1 MKSILYVVRYPLHY
15 TYSIMQKVN
24 GQIQSLKNLGYEV
37 SFLCYD
43 EGSIYLNRNGELIR
57 ISKTTF
63 GPSKLYFHLFS
74 YMDLYKS
81 AEYVIKTFGFDV
93 VYIRAAPLNHCA
105 LGMFKAAAEKSKV
118 VVEISTYSKNGVK
131 EPQSFLRKVYGFY
144 SNSLWERATE
154 YVDLFV
160 LIGDY
165 ADTYCG
171 RPAVNIDNGVS
182 LDVIPIK
189 EYIEPPD
196 GKTHILAVASMS
208 MWHGYD
214 RLIKGFNEW
223 DAPQKENYVIDLVGD
238 EGDGSLNKWKLLVD
252 DLGLNKQILFHGRKT
267 GAELSYYYNIA
278 SIGVSSLGFYRLGY
292 KVGSVLKLREYMAR
306 GLPFVYA
313 HDDPGIKGDKPW
325 CVKIVNEDIPVDM
338 SILDGFIQSVKGR
351 QNLSEMLREYAEQN
365 MTWEAQFSKMFSA
378 LEENK

>member
-93 VYIRAAPLNHCA
+93 VYIRAAPLNHLA
-105 LGMFKAAAEKSKV
+105 LGMFKAAAEKSKII
-118 VVEISTYSKNGVK
+118 VEIPTYLTNGVK
-131 EPQSFLRKVYGFY
+131 LRQNTLRKLFTVY
-144 SNSLWERATE
+144 SDLLWRKAKRM
-154 YVDLFV
+154 VDLFV
-160 LIGDY
+160 LIGDH
-165 ADTYCG
+165 ADEYCG
-171 RPAVNIDNGVS
+171 RPAINIDNGVS
-182 LDVIPIK
+182 MDVIPVRH
-189 EYIEPPD
+189 YTNPPD

-208 MWHGYD
+208 AWHGYD

-223 DAPQKENYVIDLVGD
+223 TSPQRNNYVIDLVGD
-238 EGDGSLNKWKLLVD
+238 EGDGSLKEWKTLVSNY
-252 DLGLNKQILFHGRKT
+252 GLTEQIRFHGRKT
-267 GAELSYYYNIA
+267 GDELSYFFNIA
-278 SIGVSSLGFYRLGY
+278 TIGISGLGNYRIGF
-292 KVGSVLKLREYMAR
+292 KTGSVLKLREYMAR
-306 GLPFVYA
+306 GLPFVYS
-313 HDDPGIKGDKPW
+313 HDDPGIKENEEW
-325 CVKIVNEDIPVDM
+325 CMKVPNDDSPINMETIAEFIK
-338 SILDGFIQSVKGR
+338 SIKGKTYI
-351 QNLSEMLREYAEQN
+351 SAEMREYAARN
-365 MTWEAQFSKMFSA
+365 MTWEAQYRIVIAKLS
-378 LEENK
+378 E